1 MFDENKTWQI
11 GNGNNIDGWFK
22 ILQKPSCNNNG
33 MKSMQALIEFGQNI
47 ITLFAI
53 TCDY

>member
-1 MFDENKTWQI
+1 
-11 GNGNNIDGWFK
+11 
-22 ILQKPSCNNNG
+22 